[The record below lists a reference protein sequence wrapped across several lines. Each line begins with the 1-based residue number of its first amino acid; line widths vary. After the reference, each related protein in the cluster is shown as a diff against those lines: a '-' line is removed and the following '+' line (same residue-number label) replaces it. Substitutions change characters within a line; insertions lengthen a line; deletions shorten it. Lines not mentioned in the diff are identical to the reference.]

1 MKHSIRGSVAV
12 ATMEV
17 LALGGVA
24 RAQLLLDTDV
34 TNLSGFGAPLLAVI
48 AEVSGGDTANFKLF
62 ADGQIAFAEIEGLP
76 TLGPIFNARACG
88 GCHFQPALG
97 GSGGSINEVRIR
109 KNTAG
114 GPLHIFATDNILRLG
129 PQRQGGVKIFPT
141 GVEATP
147 LGCQITHPKCRQSR
161 CQEEEAHRTTFS
173 TSLPICDP
181 TSRSF
186 GFGANCT
193 AERQATPL
201 FGFGLIEAI
210 ADSTFTDIANAQ
222 PEAIRGTVKT
232 VNELGAT
239 RVARFG
245 WKNDVATLRGFAGDA
260 YLNEMGITNPD
271 FPTERSECVLNG
283 TQFGVLLD
291 AVDDPEDTVDG
302 ETGRA
307 DIDKFADFMRMLDPP
322 PRLAQNESAR
332 AGRLLFHEIGCGGCH
347 LETITTAL
355 DPLAFVPLTAGGIN
369 AISPSLNGMLA
380 NQQIHPYSDF
390 LLHDMGSLG
399 DGITSGAAGPRQM
412 RTAPLWG
419 VRAKGRFLHDG
430 RAESITDAIRLHDGQ
445 GAAARTAFFNR
456 LPLTQRRIL
465 DFLNTI

>member
-1 MKHSIRGSVAV
+1 MRYSIRGMV
-12 ATMEV
+12 ATATMGV

-24 RAQLLLDTDV
+24 RAQLPLDTDV
-34 TNLSGFGAPLLAVI
+34 TNLSGFGAPLLAII
-48 AEVSGGDTANFKLF
+48 AEVSRGETANFELF
-62 ADGQIAFAEIEGLP
+62 ADGQIDFAEVEGLP
-76 TLGPIFNARACG
+76 TVGPIFNARACG

-114 GPLHIFATDNILRLG
+114 GPLHMFATDNILRLG
-129 PQRQGGVKIFPT
+129 PQRQGGVTIFPT

-147 LGCQITHPKCRQSR
+147 LGCQITHPNCSR
-161 CQEEEAHRTTFS
+161 SVCQKEEADRTTFS
-173 TSLPICDP
+173 TSLRICDP

-193 AERQATPL
+193 AERQSTPL

-210 ADSTFTDIANAQ
+210 ADSTFDAIANAQ
-222 PEAIRGTVKT
+222 PPDIRGTVKT
-232 VNELGAT
+232 VNELGKT

-260 YLNEMGITNPD
+260 YLNEMGITSPD
-271 FPTERSECVLNG
+271 FPTERSTCARNT

-291 AVDDPEDTVDG
+291 AADEPEDTVD

-322 PRLAQNESAR
+322 PRLAQNASAT
-332 AGRLLFHEIGCGGCH
+332 AGRTLFHQIGCGGCH
-347 LETITTAL
+347 LETITTASN
-355 DPLAFVPLTAGGIN
+355 PLAFVPKTSGGIN
-369 AISPSLNGMLA
+369 AISASLNKFLA
-380 NQQIHPYSDF
+380 DEQIHPYSDF
-390 LLHDMGSLG
+390 LLHDMASLG

-430 RAESITDAIRLHDGQ
+430 RAESITDAIGLHDGQ
-445 GAAARTAFFNR
+445 GAAARDAFDRLTAD
-456 LPLTQRRIL
+456 QQQQVL

>member
-1 MKHSIRGSVAV
+1 MTYFTRGMVAI
-12 ATMEV
+12 AAMGV

-24 RAQLLLDTDV
+24 RAQLPLNTDI
-34 TNLSGFGAPLLAVI
+34 TNLSGFGAPLLAI
-48 AEVSGGDTANFKLF
+48 IGEVAQGNDINFELF
-62 ADGQIAFAEIEGLP
+62 ADGQIDFAEVEGLP
-76 TLGPIFNARACG
+76 TVGPIFNARSCG

-97 GSGGSINEVRIR
+97 GSGGSINEVRVR

-114 GPLHIFATDNILRLG
+114 GPVHIFAVDNILRLG
-129 PQRQGGVKIFPT
+129 PQTQGGLTIFPT

-147 LGCQITHPKCRQSR
+147 LGCQITHPGCAKSA
-161 CQEEEAHRTTFS
+161 CQKEEANRTTFA
-173 TSLPICDP
+173 TTLPICDP

-193 AERQATPL
+193 AERQSTPL
-201 FGFGLIEAI
+201 FGFGFIEAI
-210 ADSTFTDIANAQ
+210 ADSTFTAIANAEPQ
-222 PEAIRGTVKT
+222 AIRGTVKT

-260 YLNEMGITNPD
+260 YLNEMGITSPD
-271 FPTERSECVLNG
+271 FPAERSTCARNK

-291 AVDDPEDTVDG
+291 AADEPEDTTD

-322 PRLAQNESAR
+322 PSLAQNATAQ
-332 AGRLLFHEIGCGGCH
+332 AGRTLFHQIGCGGCH
-347 LETITTAL
+347 LETITTSSN
-355 DPLAFVPLTAGGIN
+355 PLAFVPKTTGGIN
-369 AISPSLNGMLA
+369 ALTPSLNAFLG
-380 NQQIHPYSDF
+380 NKQIHPYSDF
-390 LLHDMGSLG
+390 LLHDMGALG

-419 VRAKGRFLHDG
+419 ARAKGRFLHDG
-430 RAESITDAIRLHDGQ
+430 RAESAADAIGLHDGQ
-445 GAAARTAFFNR
+445 GAAARNAFNR
-456 LPLTQRRIL
+456 LSADQQAMIL
-465 DFLNTI
+465 AFLNTI